1 MVMRCKCRN
10 NSRFPQFTVGETYT
24 FRYENKYKTRV
35 VVLLD
40 GQEEL
45 STDLGNFLFSFD
57 PLPEPYKRV
66 YKRRYPA
73 SQIDDT
79 ETISFVMI

>member
-24 FRYENKYKTRV
+24 FRYENEYKTRV

-40 GQEEL
+40 GHKEF
-45 STDLGNFLFSFD
+45 STDIGNFLFSFD

-66 YKRRYPA
+66 YKRQYPTPK
-73 SQIDDT
+73 INDI

>member
-1 MVMRCKCRN
+1 MN
-10 NSRFPQFTVGETYT
+10 NSRFPQFTVGETYS
-24 FRYENKYKTRV
+24 FRYENEYKTRV

-40 GQEEL
+40 GHKEF
-45 STDLGNFLFSFD
+45 STDIGNFLFSFD

-66 YKRRYPA
+66 YKRQYPA

>member
-1 MVMRCKCRN
+1 MN
-10 NSRFPQFTVGETYT
+10 NSRFPQFTVGETYS
-24 FRYENKYKTRV
+24 FRYENEYKTRV

-40 GQEEL
+40 GHDEL

-57 PLPEPYKRV
+57 PLPEPYKRG
-66 YKRRYPA
+66 YKRQYPTP
-73 SQIDDT
+73 IINDT